1 MTLQQKYRLEYV
13 ISDLLTTSLAV
24 YLFNIIRFHLIE
36 HAHISFTSVG
46 AFIASTTVIS
56 GQIIIPLIMML
67 IYYLSGFYNDVFAKS
82 RVNVFNITLLSA
94 FIGTTIILLLMLIN
108 DLTIDRT
115 RDYSVVASLFVL
127 LFGLVF
133 IPRIIIT
140 RRIIKKIRRGHISF
154 PTIIVGHEAATDS
167 FYASIPEYT
176 ASGMRP
182 VALCDADSESG
193 ISNASHGLDIVSI
206 NNIEQ
211 YCHTHSIDRI
221 ILVPHP
227 QSWDETLK
235 VITRLM
241 PLNRKIYVAAESLP
255 PYVFKTYMTNIVAQP
270 FIDISRTHLPAAT
283 LNIKRC
289 FDVTVSL
296 TMLAI
301 TGVPVLLTALAIRL
315 TSPGPGFFK
324 QERLGRNKRR
334 FNIIKLRTMVA
345 DAEQGAPRLSDHADN
360 RITPI
365 GRFLRKYHIDELPQ
379 FYNVLRGDMSLVGP
393 RPERQYFA
401 DRIIERE
408 PAYSLIYRVRPGITS
423 LGMVRFG
430 YARTIDEM
438 IRRYRYD
445 LLYLENISLASD
457 LKILLYTLSN
467 VFGGRGDITL

>member
-94 FIGTTIILLLMLIN
+94 LIGTTIILLLMLIN

-127 LFGLVF
+127 LFVLVF

-140 RRIIKKIRRGHISF
+140 RRIIKKIRHGHISF

-167 FYASIPEYT
+167 FYASIPDYI

-182 VALCDADSESG
+182 VALCDADSKSG
-193 ISNASHGLDIVSI
+193 ITNPSHELDIISI

-345 DAEQGAPRLSDHADN
+345 DAEQGAPRLSDRADN

-430 YARTIDEM
+430 YARSIDDM

-445 LLYLENISLASD
+445 LLYLENISIASD

>member
-140 RRIIKKIRRGHISF
+140 RRIIKKIRRGQISF